1 MATGYQPRVTYFK
14 MLCSICMDMWI
25 RGYAVENTSRI
36 VSVIRRKHFSFHFT
50 LRLTTLF
57 HEIV

>member
-1 MATGYQPRVTYFK
+1 MGTGYQPRVTYFK

-36 VSVIRRKHFSFHFT
+36 VSVIKPKQSRRILAFI
-50 LRLTTLF
+50 LRF
-57 HEIV
+57 G